1 MDKLLLYLIKS
12 HMIIILILGLILWI
26 IFKKRKNCDKQ
37 EITPPIFRT
46 ASSIQSQLLNKII
59 IANKLN
65 YGEFSYEKTFD
76 FESGKLVVNNYN
88 KYQHINF
95 FIKDTSKKI
104 YYKNADIQ
112 LRGGNFRNTCF
123 FVEDRTEEPMKYIYE
138 CKRVPDFESVII
150 VMDKMVKDTSID
162 FSIDFENRIYH
173 HHEDNFPRSIEFFNK
188 ESSVLLLIFNELGF
202 MIKAIDG
209 SGNTI
214 FEDKEI
220 FRAEDIR
227 KLIRKNLNT
236 SKGE

>member
-1 MDKLLLYLIKS
+1 MDKLLLYLIKF
-12 HMIIILILGLILWI
+12 HMVIILILALILWI
-26 IFKKRKNCDKQ
+26 IFKKRKKDDKQ
-37 EITPPIFRT
+37 EITPPKFKT
-46 ASSIQSQLLNKII
+46 ASSIQSQLLDKII

-65 YGEFSYEKTFD
+65 YGEFSYEKIFN
-76 FESGKLVVNNYN
+76 FEGGKLVVNNYN
-88 KYQHINF
+88 KYQHMNF

-123 FVEDRTEEPMKYIYE
+123 FVEDRTEEPMKYIYDGR
-138 CKRVPDFESVII
+138 KVHDFKSVMI

-162 FSIDFENRIYH
+162 FEDRIYH

-188 ESSVLLLIFNELGF
+188 EGSILFLIFNELGF

-209 SGNTI
+209 YGNTI

-220 FRAEDIR
+220 LGAEDIR
-227 KLIRKNLNT
+227 KLIKKNLNT